1 VDMNIVADYRQR
13 FPVLELWS
21 QAMRSKVAADAFVAF
36 FFVGALMA
44 LAGCQ
49 QVRLD
54 LQHTL

>member
-1 VDMNIVADYRQR
+1 
-13 FPVLELWS
+13 
-21 QAMRSKVAADAFVAF
+21 MRSKVAADAFVAF

-54 LQHTL
+54 PQHTL